1 MKFDNLFDE
10 LNKIIDISQ
19 IFLMGQNSIC
29 SGSERENDND
39 KYILSYLKNESFHNG
54 GVFYESFSSFF
65 NVDFI
70 NL

>member
-1 MKFDNLFDE
+1 
-10 LNKIIDISQ
+10 
-19 IFLMGQNSIC
+19 MGQNSIC